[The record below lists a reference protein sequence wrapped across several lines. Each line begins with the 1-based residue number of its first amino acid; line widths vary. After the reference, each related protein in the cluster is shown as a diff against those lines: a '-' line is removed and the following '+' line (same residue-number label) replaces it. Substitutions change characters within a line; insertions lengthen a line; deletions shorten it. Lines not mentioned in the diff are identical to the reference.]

1 MVKSNDVS
9 NDKFRDASDLTEK
22 QMQELVDKYTQLRG
36 TIEVL
41 EKESEQVKSKLVEY
55 SLYKEQDELKGTHRS
70 LKLNT
75 YDTFEMPLKAESKPL
90 IQYLKKK
97 DYWDIFTELDKNKL
111 IKAMK
116 EKKFNDEVMEE
127 LGEFVKPK
135 TIYRLVFDKKE

>member
-1 MVKSNDVS
+1 MVKTNLSNEDF
-9 NDKFRDASDLTEK
+9 KEASDLTET

-41 EKESEQVKSKLVEY
+41 EKTSEEVKAKLVEY
-55 SLYKEQDELKGTHRS
+55 ALFKEQNELKGTHRT
-70 LKLNT
+70 LTLNS
-75 YDTFEMPLKAESKPL
+75 YDTFELPLKADSKPL

-97 DYWDIFTELDKNKL
+97 DYWDMFTELDKNKL

-116 EKKFNDEVMEE
+116 EKKFNDKVLDE

-135 TIYRLVFDKKE
+135 IICRLVFDKKE